1 MLRTTYGNP
10 SRGRS
15 DTAHA
20 EARTASCPSVGLAP
34 VCVMVVALG
43 LAAGLPA
50 AAHAQVVR
58 GAVTEAGTGR
68 GVEGA
73 IVRLINADSQQVAM
87 LLTGSDGS
95 FVLVAPRGG
104 AHVLEVDHVQFEP
117 LRTNA
122 FNVPHDG
129 ATARLVRL
137 VRRSAPP
144 PTP

>member
-1 MLRTTYGNP
+1 
-10 SRGRS
+10 
-15 DTAHA
+15 
-20 EARTASCPSVGLAP
+20 
-34 VCVMVVALG
+34 MVVALS
-43 LAAGLPA
+43 LTAGLPEG
-50 AAHAQVVR
+50 AHAQVVR

-68 GVEGA
+68 AVEGA

-104 AHVLEVDHVQFEP
+104 THVLEVDHVHFEP

-122 FNVPHDG
+122 FNVPHQG

-144 PTP
+144 PPTP

>member
-1 MLRTTYGNP
+1 MRRTVYEKP
-10 SRGRS
+10 SRGRPA
-15 DTAHA
+15 TTRA
-20 EARTASCPSVGLAP
+20 ESCRAVGLAP

-43 LAAGLPA
+43 LMAGLPA
-50 AAHAQVVR
+50 GAHAQVVR
-58 GAVTEAGTGR
+58 GAVTDAGTGHA
-68 GVEGA
+68 VEGA

-104 AHVLEVDHVQFEP
+104 THVLEVDHVHYVP

-122 FNVPHDG
+122 FNVPHEG

-137 VRRSAPP
+137 VRRSASPP
-144 PTP
+144 AL

>member
-1 MLRTTYGNP
+1 MRRTVYEYP
-10 SRGRS
+10 SRGRA
-15 DTAHA
+15 TTRAG
-20 EARTASCPSVGLAP
+20 SCPGAGLAP
-34 VCVMVVALG
+34 AFVMVVALG
-43 LAAGLPA
+43 VMAGLPEG
-50 AAHAQVVR
+50 AHAQVVR

-68 GVEGA
+68 AVEGA

-104 AHVLEVDHVQFEP
+104 THVLEVEHVHYEP

-122 FNVPHDG
+122 FNVPHEG

-144 PTP
+144 PPTP